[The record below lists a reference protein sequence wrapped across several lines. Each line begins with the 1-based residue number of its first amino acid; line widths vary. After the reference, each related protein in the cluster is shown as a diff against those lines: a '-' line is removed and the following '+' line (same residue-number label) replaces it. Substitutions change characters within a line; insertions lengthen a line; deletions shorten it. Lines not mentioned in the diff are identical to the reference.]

1 MSYKV
6 LAIPPFDRQVK
17 KLAKKYPS
25 LKRELLELIESL
37 ETNPAQG
44 SFIGKTVTR

>member
-6 LAIPPFDRQVK
+6 ETTPPFEKQAK
-17 KLAKKYPS
+17 KLTKKYPS
-25 LKRELLELIESL
+25 LKSDLLQLVESL

-44 SFIGKTVTR
+44 TLLGNNHQ